1 MPTVDEHKKKYNIN
15 KQLLTNELKLDK
27 CTCYDWISVVAFYSA
42 LHLIEGELAKGGI
55 HSPDHSF
62 RRRTID
68 MISNYSNVRRQ
79 FKVLYDRSRI
89 ARYGPLVVDKG
100 KAEHALQC
108 LEQIEKEI
116 TL

>member
-1 MPTVDEHKKKYNIN
+1 
-15 KQLLTNELKLDK
+15 
-27 CTCYDWISVVAFYSA
+27 
-42 LHLIEGELAKGGI
+42 
-55 HSPDHSF
+55 
-62 RRRTID
+62 